1 MDAIECIKTRRSVR
15 KYLDREIGRETL
27 NQILD
32 AVRYA
37 PS

>member
-1 MDAIECIKTRRSVR
+1 MDAVECIKTRRSVR
-15 KYLDREIGRETL
+15 KYLDREIDRETM

-32 AVRYA
+32 SVRYA